1 MIGRRLLARLERV
14 EARLGPPLEPVF
26 VTLVVV
32 DVSGEVVKEIRF
44 RVGGRGRSEGV
55 EGWASR

>member
-14 EARLGPPLEPVF
+14 EARLGPPIEPVF

-32 DVSGEVVKEIRF
+32 DVSGEVVDEIPF
-44 RVGGRGRSEGV
+44 RVGGRGRSEG
-55 EGWASR
+55 GQSG

>member
-14 EARLGPPLEPVF
+14 ETRLGPPSEAVF

-32 DVSGEVVKEIRF
+32 DVGGEVVNEIRL
-44 RVGGRGRSEGV
+44 RAGGRGRSEG
-55 EGWASR
+55 GQSG